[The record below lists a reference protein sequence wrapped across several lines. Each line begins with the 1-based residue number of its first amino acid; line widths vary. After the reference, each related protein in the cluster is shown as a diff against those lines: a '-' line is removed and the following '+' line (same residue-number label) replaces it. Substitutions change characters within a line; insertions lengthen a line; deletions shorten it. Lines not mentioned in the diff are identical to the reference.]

1 MSLLLKFALIHR
13 ACAEA
18 WAAGGLEGERKEGEM
33 WQTRERRKIQESL
46 DAMTAIKENAL
57 RRRQARELLEKGK
70 LTICSH
76 INYRSKVW
84 GHYDFL
90 INFNFYSARMH

>member
-1 MSLLLKFALIHR
+1 LKFAFIHR

-18 WAAGGLEGERKEGEM
+18 WASGGLEGERKEREM

-57 RRRQARELLEKGK
+57 KRREAREHLEEGK
-70 LTICSH
+70 HTIS
-76 INYRSKVW
+76 S
-84 GHYDFL
+84 L
-90 INFNFYSARMH
+90 IHWR